1 MPSQNKA
8 GAAIERARIKAAKVR
23 DDLHV
28 AGGEL
33 ALSNTILERKLP
45 PAQKSGDVGKA
56 LAQNEGVV
64 RKVFDARDELREV
77 EDLLH
82 REEAELKRL
91 ERELA
96 ARRGAT

>member
-1 MPSQNKA
+1 MPSQNRP
-8 GAAIERARIKAAKVR
+8 GAAIERARSKAAKVR
-23 DDLHV
+23 DELHV

-33 ALSNTILERKLP
+33 ELSNTILERKLQ

-56 LAQNEGVV
+56 LAQNEGVA
-64 RKVFDARDELREV
+64 RKVLDARDELRQV

-82 REEAELKRL
+82 REEVEIKRL

-96 ARRGAT
+96 RRGAT